1 MASLLCEKLQRTSSA
16 EEMFNVFAQ
25 FNQMFIRPRIRVS
38 IGQFQQEL
46 INHVRNDIEA
56 LQEKFMQRYETSEA
70 KRFADLRDI
79 PPMSGKM
86 VWARQI
92 KRQLNILIQRL
103 ENVLGGSW
111 TQHRDGRQLK
121 SVCDELMHNLDTNRI
136 FMHWLEGWKQ
146 DLSRRSTQAT
156 LNLYLLTAS
165 ADCNGVMQLA
175 LNFDMAAVSLFK
187 EIRHLEWL
195 GFEIPEPAL
204 KAMSKI
210 WELGN
215 QSAAHYPHA
224 VALAATLRTREQ
236 VIHTL
241 QKKTLEPL
249 LVPQLREVR
258 RLVLEAFR
266 CTVNWASPDTQLQ
279 AWVTSLADSVFS
291 IQHRAHELEELV
303 SLSDSH
309 LFQMEDCPLSKLGD
323 EVAAIQSI
331 IDQMSLSR
339 YSNIQSWV
347 QTIDARVEDVLT
359 RRLEGTVS
367 HWLSDTVGLLRSEDE
382 EQQQQQQP
390 LDHQGQDFIKHAI
403 VIQDQVLL
411 LDPPLEHGCEA
422 CIDLLQ
428 SSFKSVADLP
438 RLHIDSFAVFE
449 GSQALNATYAI
460 ILKRLN
466 CRTLCTAYSRIQ
478 ALIHRVDHYV
488 NDWLCYQSLWD
499 TKVQDVARL
508 AGSDVD
514 IWIALLQDV
523 KSSRREIEKAGANAC
538 FGPFVI
544 DVSRVQAKAALK
556 FDAWQYELLHCFG
569 SLIALQL
576 GDLYERLMNHKF
588 ELERATLEGLST
600 CDVISSILLIQEM
613 QTWSLKLDGQ
623 LKQIDLGV
631 KLLRRQRCPFPTD
644 FPQISVSL
652 GIASDFKTV
661 LARRTAA
668 VKERMLVLQELIA
681 TESKNLVLQVETL
694 LQEWGEARKM
704 GGGGVGL
711 SPSTALGTIHHFSG
725 LIERR
730 QEELEKLSK
739 SRQFLGLEALSEKSR
754 ASLSSSLLEVE
765 ELREVWTHLIGPH
778 EKMAELLDMPWVS
791 VVPNKL
797 RCDIESIAVELQ
809 SLPNRTRQ
817 YESYA
822 DIREIVN
829 RRISALPRLT
839 ELKSGALRDRHWHT
853 ILSRL
858 NMAAETT
865 VSLQQLTLGTL
876 WDAPLS
882 NVSDVVV
889 TAQGEMALEEFLREV
904 HDFWM
909 TQEVELVSHGSS
921 GGRGVRI
928 IRRWGALF
936 TKLDEHLNSIA
947 SMKMSPYF
955 AKVPEF
961 LEDAALW
968 EDRLGRLQTIFDIWN
983 DVQRKWVYLEGVF
996 FSNEDIRVY
1005 VPAEYARFK
1014 AVDRDFVALMRRI
1027 ASRPSILELLS
1038 SPHDAGGGLLNQ
1050 LERQSNNLSKIQ
1062 KSLGD
1067 YLESQRAAFSRFYF
1081 VGDEDLLEIIGNC
1094 SEPVKIAPHLSKM
1107 FAGMA
1112 GVNVSSSSASTA
1124 AAASAGVVVVDIL
1137 SKDGEVVCLEE
1148 PVTVGGK
1155 GPIEWLGH
1163 LEHQMRFT
1171 IYSRLCVAL
1180 SQQKEREDNNDDVR
1194 GGVVVTN
1201 TLYEDFPA
1209 QVGLLASQVEW
1220 CAAVEA
1226 SLPLGILKD
1235 VENGVNAG
1243 LQACTAK
1250 LANSCMP
1257 VFQRCKYE
1265 RLLVERVHQRDKT
1278 NGLVREGICTASDF
1292 AWQRV
1297 LRFRVSDSSTVDLK
1311 DNCVCVHMADAVFDY
1326 GFEYLG
1332 IGETLVQTPLTDRC
1346 YLMLTQALK
1355 FRMGGNPFGPAG
1367 TGKTESIKNLGAL
1380 LGRFVLV
1387 FNCDERFDYNAM
1399 GRLFAGICQVG
1410 AWGCFD
1416 EFNRLEERILSAVS
1430 QQILTIQRGLQMQS
1444 KTVDLSR
1451 SSGTP
1456 PVALHPNLG
1465 ILITMNPDYE
1475 GRSNLPD
1482 NLKQLFRA
1490 IAMVAPDRSII
1501 VRVLLF
1507 SQGLMEANVLSNKI
1521 TLLFLLCEEQLSRQN
1536 HYDFGLRALKSVVV
1550 GAGRLH
1556 RLLPYSTI
1564 TEENVLLRSICE
1576 TVTPKLVASDRPI
1589 FMNLVSSVFPGCDV
1603 GSTRNANL
1611 YDALISVCKERKF
1624 DYYSDENEW
1633 MEKILQL
1640 NSILEIRHG
1649 VMLVGPSG
1657 SGKSSAWKT
1666 LLSALEIVDGYKGTY
1681 HVIDA
1686 KALSKD
1692 LLYGQLDSVT
1702 LEWTDGVFT
1711 KLLRDVIVDPWGGG
1725 ANKRHWIVFDG
1736 DVDPE
1741 WAENLNS
1748 VLDDNKLLTLPSG
1761 ERLELPPN
1769 LRILIETDELLH
1781 TTPATISRCGMVW
1794 FSSDTVTPAMALKRA
1809 LLEVKAPPNVQNNWL
1824 PEFLPDGGAIK
1835 ALEWALTVDHIM
1847 NVTQD
1852 HLIGAVCSLLK
1863 QWVAI
1868 VADYNDDHVD
1878 TPMSDAHL
1886 ATSSR
1891 RWLLYS
1897 LFWGLGSSMRHEH
1910 MYELSKVVLS
1920 HVVMQPPGGED
1931 GGCGPDID
1939 EIPSLL
1945 DVRVDP
1951 SNGVWKLWAVN
1962 VPPQAKLESHHVLT
1976 QSDVMITTVDT
1987 ARHTEVLRAWI
1998 LSRRPVILCGPP
2010 GSGKTMTL
2018 TATLK
2023 AMPDVVLA
2031 NLSFST
2037 STSPSMLLKTF
2048 AQYCDVVRASHG
2060 LVMQPSSSFGSD
2072 KWVVVFC
2079 DEINLPAEDAYG
2091 TQTTLTFLRQL
2102 IEYNGFWRSED
2113 CTWVTL
2119 DRIQFVGACNP
2130 PTDAG
2135 RVTLSNRFLRHTS
2148 LLFVDFPTLE
2158 SLHQIYSTFN
2168 SALLQ
2173 LHPSLRSQIVPL
2185 TDAMIDVYTANQH
2198 HFTPDT
2204 YKHYVYSPRELSR
2217 WVRAICEYISP
2228 LDSVSEEELVRI
2240 WAHEALRLF
2249 CDRLVDVDERVWC
2262 ESTIDEIARHHFPA
2276 VPCSSALKRPI
2287 LFSSWLSQHSKSVDK
2302 DVLHDFLSARLR
2314 IFYEEEMDVPLILF
2328 DDALEHVLRIDRV
2341 LRQRMGHLLLVGES
2355 GVGKSVLSQF
2365 VCWMNGMSI
2374 YQLKTTQSY
2383 TLEQFDEDLRGIIR
2397 RAGCQNERLCF
2408 IFDESN
2414 IKEASFMERMNA
2426 LLASGEIPGLFVG
2439 DDYKSLITACRESAS
2454 CCHGVSSSVDES
2466 DEELYRFF
2474 MNQVQQ
2480 NLHVVSIVRVYL
2492 SIDLTCGG
2500 GGTHSKFCCFYSC

>member
-1 MASLLCEKLQRTSSA
+1 M
-16 EEMFNVFAQ
+16 
-25 FNQMFIRPRIRVS
+25 
-38 IGQFQQEL
+38 
-46 INHVRNDIEA
+46 
-56 LQEKFMQRYETSEA
+56 
-70 KRFADLRDI
+70 
-79 PPMSGKM
+79 
-86 VWARQI
+86 
-92 KRQLNILIQRL
+92 
-103 ENVLGGSW
+103 
-111 TQHRDGRQLK
+111 
-121 SVCDELMHNLDTNRI
+121 
-136 FMHWLEGWKQ
+136 
-146 DLSRRSTQAT
+146 
-156 LNLYLLTAS
+156 
-165 ADCNGVMQLA
+165 
-175 LNFDMAAVSLFK
+175 
-187 EIRHLEWL
+187 
-195 GFEIPEPAL
+195 
-204 KAMSKI
+204 
-210 WELGN
+210 
-215 QSAAHYPHA
+215 
-224 VALAATLRTREQ
+224 
-236 VIHTL
+236 
-241 QKKTLEPL
+241 
-249 LVPQLREVR
+249 
-258 RLVLEAFR
+258 
-266 CTVNWASPDTQLQ
+266 
-279 AWVTSLADSVFS
+279 
-291 IQHRAHELEELV
+291 
-303 SLSDSH
+303 
-309 LFQMEDCPLSKLGD
+309 
-323 EVAAIQSI
+323 
-331 IDQMSLSR
+331 
-339 YSNIQSWV
+339 
-347 QTIDARVEDVLT
+347 
-359 RRLEGTVS
+359 S
-367 HWLSDTVGLLRSEDE
+367 HWLSDVVALLPSEDDDQLKE
-382 EQQQQQQP
+382 EGKDQQQQQH
-390 LDHQGQDFIKHAI
+390 LDHDQDYIKHEI
-403 VIQDQVLL
+403 LIQDQVLL
-411 LDPPLEHGCEA
+411 LAPPLEHGCEA
-422 CIDLLQ
+422 CIRLLH
-428 SSFKSVADLP
+428 SCFKSVADLP

-449 GSQALNATYAI
+449 GSQALNATYAV
-460 ILKRLN
+460 ILTRLN
-466 CRTLCTAYSRIQ
+466 HRTLCTAYSRIQ
-478 ALIHRVDHYV
+478 ALIDRVDHYV
-488 NDWLCYQSLWD
+488 NGWLCYQSLWD
-499 TKVQDVARL
+499 MKVQDVARL
-508 AGSDVD
+508 AGTDID
-514 IWIALLQDV
+514 IWVTLLQDV
-523 KSSRREIEKAGANAC
+523 KSSRREIERAGVSAC
-538 FGPFVI
+538 FGPLMI

-556 FDAWQYELLHCFG
+556 FDAWQHDLLNCFG

-576 GDLYERLMNHKF
+576 GDLYERLINFKF
-588 ELERATLEGLST
+588 GLERATLEGSST
-600 CDVISSILLIQEM
+600 CDVISSIILIQEM

-631 KLLRRQRCPFPTD
+631 KLLRRQRYSFPTD

-652 GIASDFKTV
+652 GVASDFKTV

-668 VKERMLVLQELIA
+668 VKDRMLVLQERIA
-681 TESKNLVLQVETL
+681 TESKNLVLQVENL
-694 LQEWGEARKM
+694 LHEWGEAYQM
-704 GGGGVGL
+704 GGGGGL

-725 LIERR
+725 RMERR
-730 QEELEKLSK
+730 QEELEKLST
-739 SRQFLGLEALSEKSR
+739 SRRFLGLEALSEKSR
-754 ASLSSSLLEVE
+754 ASLSSSLQEVE

-778 EKMAELLDMPWVS
+778 ENMAELLDMPWVA
-791 VVPNKL
+791 VVPHNL
-797 RCDIESIAVELQ
+797 RCDVESLAEELQ

-817 YESYA
+817 YEAYT
-822 DIREIVN
+822 DIRETVS
-829 RRISALPRLT
+829 RRIAALPRLT

-858 NMAAETT
+858 NLAGTT
-865 VSLQQLTLGTL
+865 VSLQQHSQLTLGAL

-882 NVSDVVV
+882 NVADVVV

-904 HDFWM
+904 HDFWT
-909 TQEVELVSHGSS
+909 TQEVELVPHSS
-921 GGRGVRI
+921 GRGVRI

-968 EDRLGRLQTIFDIWN
+968 EDRLGRLQTILDIWN

-996 FSNEDIRVY
+996 FANEDIRVH
-1005 VPAEYARFK
+1005 VPSEYSRFK
-1014 AVDRDFVALMRRI
+1014 AVDRDFVALMRRV

-1038 SPHDAGGGLLNQ
+1038 GPQDVGGGLLKQ
-1050 LERQSNNLSKIQ
+1050 LERQGNTLSKVQ
-1062 KSLGD
+1062 KSLGE
-1067 YLESQRAAFSRFYF
+1067 YLECQRASFSRFYF

-1094 SEPVKIAPHLSKM
+1094 SEPAKIAPHLRKM

-1112 GVNVSSSSASTA
+1112 GVNLSTSSSNSSPVSTA
-1124 AAASAGVVVVDIL
+1124 AIVDIL
-1137 SKDGEVVCLEE
+1137 SKDGETVSLEE

-1180 SQQKEREDNNDDVR
+1180 SQQKENKNDGR
-1194 GGVVVTN
+1194 VTD
-1201 TLYEDFPA
+1201 TLYEGFPA
-1209 QVGLLASQVEW
+1209 QVGLLAAQVEW

-1243 LQACTAK
+1243 LLACTAK
-1250 LANSCMP
+1250 LANSSMP
-1257 VFQRCKYE
+1257 VFQRRKFE

-1278 NGLVREGICTASDF
+1278 NELVREGICTASDF
-1292 AWQRV
+1292 AWQRL
-1297 LRFRVSDSSTVDLK
+1297 LRFHVSNSSGGCDLK
-1311 DNCVCVHMADAVFDY
+1311 DGCVCALMADAVFDY

-1367 TGKTESIKNLGAL
+1367 TGKTESIKNLGAQ

-1387 FNCDERFDYNAM
+1387 FNCDETFDYNAM
-1399 GRLFAGICQVG
+1399 GRLFAGICRVG

-1430 QQILTIQRGLQMQS
+1430 QQILAIQRGLQMQA
-1444 KTVDLSR
+1444 KTVDLS
-1451 SSGTP
+1451 SSSRTP
-1456 PVALHPNLG
+1456 PVALHPSLG
-1465 ILITMNPDYE
+1465 IFITMNPDYE

-1490 IAMVAPDRSII
+1490 VAMVAPDRSLIA
-1501 VRVLLF
+1501 RVLLF
-1507 SQGLMEANVLSNKI
+1507 SQGLREANVLSDKI
-1521 TLLFLLCEEQLSRQN
+1521 TLLFVLCEEQLSRQN
-1536 HYDFGLRALKSVVV
+1536 HYDFGLRALKSVIV
-1550 GAGRLH
+1550 GAGRLR
-1556 RLLPYSTI
+1556 RLLPSI
-1564 TEENVLLRSICE
+1564 IAEEDVLLRSTWE
-1576 TVTPKLVASDRPI
+1576 TVTPKLVASDRPL
-1589 FMNLVSSVFPGCDV
+1589 FTNLVSSVFPGCKV
-1603 GSTRNANL
+1603 GSTGNADL
-1611 YDALISVCKERKF
+1611 SEALISVCKERQF
-1624 DYYSDENEW
+1624 DYDSDENEW

-1640 NSILEIRHG
+1640 NSILELRHG

-1666 LLSALEIVDGYKGTY
+1666 LLSALEIVDGCKGTY

-1692 LLYGQLDSVT
+1692 LLYGRLDSVT

-1711 KLLRDVIVDPWGGG
+1711 KLLRDVIVDRWGGG

-1769 LRILIETDELLH
+1769 LRVLIETDGLLH

-1809 LLEVKAPPNVQNNWL
+1809 LLEVKAPTNVLNHWL
-1824 PEFLPDGGAIK
+1824 PEFLPDGGVIK
-1835 ALEWALTVDHIM
+1835 AVEWALTVEHIM

-1852 HLIGAVCSLLK
+1852 RLIGTVRSLLK
-1863 QWVAI
+1863 QWVAM
-1868 VADYNDDHVD
+1868 VADYNEDHVD
-1878 TPMSDAHL
+1878 APMSGDHL
-1886 ATSSR
+1886 ATSSH

-1897 LFWGLGSSMRHEH
+1897 LFWGLGSSMCHEH
-1910 MYELSKVVLS
+1910 RRKLSKVVLS
-1920 HVVMQPPGGED
+1920 HVVMQPPGED
-1931 GGCGPDID
+1931 GGGSADND
-1939 EIPSLL
+1939 DIPSLL

-1951 SNGVWKLWAVN
+1951 SNGVWKLWTASI
-1962 VPPQAKLESHHVLT
+1962 PQAKLESHHVLT

-2018 TATLK
+2018 AATLK

-2048 AQYCDVVRASHG
+2048 AQYCDVVRTSRG
-2060 LVMQPSSSFGSD
+2060 LVMQPSSAFGSD

-2091 TQTTLTFLRQL
+2091 TQKTLTFLRQL
-2102 IEYNGFWRSED
+2102 IEHNGFWRAED
-2113 CTWVTL
+2113 CAWVAL
-2119 DRIQFVGACNP
+2119 HRVQFVGACNP

-2173 LHPSLRSQIVPL
+2173 LHPNLRIQILPL
-2185 TDAMIDVYTANQH
+2185 TNAMIDVYTANQH

-2217 WVRAICEYISP
+2217 WVRAIYEYISP
-2228 LDSVSEEELVRI
+2228 LDSVSKEELVRI

-2249 CDRLVDVDERVWC
+2249 CDRLVDEDERVWC
-2262 ESTIDEIARHHFPA
+2262 ESSIDEIALHHFPA
-2276 VPCSSALKRPI
+2276 VPCSALKRPI

-2314 IFYEEEMDVPLILF
+2314 VFYEEEMDVPLILF

-2341 LRQRMGHLLLVGES
+2341 LCQRMGHLLLVGES
-2355 GVGKSVLSQF
+2355 GVGKSVLSKF
-2365 VCWMNGMSI
+2365 VCWMNGLSI

-2383 TLEQFDEDLRGIIR
+2383 TLEQFDEDLRGIMR
-2397 RAGCQNERLCF
+2397 RAGCQSERLCF

-2414 IKEASFMERMNA
+2414 IKEAAFMERMNA
-2426 LLASGEIPGLFVG
+2426 LLASGEIPGLFEG
-2439 DDYKSLITACRESAS
+2439 DDYKSLMTACRESAA
-2454 CCHGVSSSVDES
+2454 CCHGVSSADDS
-2466 DEELYRFF
+2466 DEELYRLFAS
-2474 MNQVQQ
+2474 QVQQ
-2480 NLHVVSIVRVYL
+2480 NLHVVSSEFINR
-2492 SIDLTCGG
+2492 SI
-2500 GGTHSKFCCFYSC
+2500 